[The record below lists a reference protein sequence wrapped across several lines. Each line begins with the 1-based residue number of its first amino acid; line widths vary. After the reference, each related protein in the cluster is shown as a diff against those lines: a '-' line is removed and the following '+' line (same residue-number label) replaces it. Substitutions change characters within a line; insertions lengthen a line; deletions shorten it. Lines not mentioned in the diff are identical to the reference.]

1 MNVQI
6 QSVKFDADRRLI
18 DFVEA
23 KMAKLDRFAERSTG
37 ADVILKLDKDHEKGN
52 KIATITLSMPGEELV
67 ASHQAKTFEEAV
79 DEALALGHNVKA
91 VLLGPVTY
99 LWLGKVKGEQFIH
112 IA

>member
-67 ASHQAKTFEEAV
+67 ASHQTKTFEEAV
-79 DEALALGHNVKA
+79 DEAIDALKRQLERFKERA
-91 VLLGPVTY
+91 
-99 LWLGKVKGEQFIH
+99 
-112 IA
+112 